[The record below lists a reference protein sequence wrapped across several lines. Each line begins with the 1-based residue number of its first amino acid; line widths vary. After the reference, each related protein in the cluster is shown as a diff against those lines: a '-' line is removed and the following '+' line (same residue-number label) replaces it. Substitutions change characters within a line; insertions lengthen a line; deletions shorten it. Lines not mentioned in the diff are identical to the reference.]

1 MFCNNTKGRT
11 NHHMLTS
18 NFFAA
23 STPESNS
30 ASSSATGCVDDREAI
45 TEMPNIA
52 NLHPAAAIVGF
63 GSLPARLTG
72 WLILNDQAD

>member
-1 MFCNNTKGRT
+1 MSCNNTKGWT
-11 NHHMLTS
+11 NHHKLTS

-30 ASSSATGCVDDREAI
+30 ASSATGCVDDREAI

-52 NLHPAAAIVGF
+52 NFHPAAAMVGL
-63 GSLPARLTG
+63 GSHPTRLTG
-72 WLILNDQAD
+72 WLND